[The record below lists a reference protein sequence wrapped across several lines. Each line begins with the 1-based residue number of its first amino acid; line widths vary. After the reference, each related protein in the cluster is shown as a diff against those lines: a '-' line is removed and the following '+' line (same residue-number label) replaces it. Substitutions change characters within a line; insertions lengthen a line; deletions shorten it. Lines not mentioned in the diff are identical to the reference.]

1 MPFFFAL
8 LLSLFLHAVLII
20 APPWRTTQPRPAPE
34 ASIDARLVSQAQ
46 PETTA
51 ETVSTT
57 PHQSATSTPLPLTSP
72 LKSPRKL
79 QGSALRHAQAS
90 LSEHLYYPP
99 QAIQQGLE
107 GEVILLLQL
116 AEDGRLVSASIA
128 RSSGH
133 ALLDHAALEA
143 ARRINVLPG
152 SPRQSLFP
160 VNFRLE

>member
-1 MPFFFAL
+1 MPFFLAL

-20 APPWRTTQPRPAPE
+20 APMWRTTQPRPTPE
-34 ASIDARLVSQAQ
+34 ASIDARLVSQAP

-57 PHQSATSTPLPLTSP
+57 PHPSATSTSPP

-79 QGSALRHAQAS
+79 QGSTLRRAQAS

-116 AEDGRLVSASIA
+116 AEDGRLLSASIA

-133 ALLDHAALEA
+133 ALLDQAALEA
-143 ARRINVLPG
+143 ARRITALPD

-160 VNFRLE
+160 VYFRLE